1 LERFERDLE
10 ILVEK
15 LRSGLNRR
23 EERTL
28 TRLKDR
34 LLLLRKKNLV
44 KINHSV
50 MELVLAK
57 YLIKKG
63 YQIELEHP
71 LDETLVCDLYGVKG
85 LGTLVVEIETGFVP
99 PEHALD
105 PIGYIRVRVAS
116 KIIRYS
122 NYANKF
128 GLGTPP
134 QFLLQIPTPF
144 TKPPRYRSE
153 KELRE
158 LKEQCDSYYQH
169 PPVTLKEILNAN
181 LHSVYIIQ
189 VDDGRVVEM
198 DPWTYIEKCSGALTE

>member
-1 LERFERDLE
+1 LSLSLHIHIFVYKCFLHIFQIRTQKIRGYFDINSSACGRLERFERDLE

-85 LGTLVVEIETGFVP
+85 LGTLVVE
-99 PEHALD
+99 
-105 PIGYIRVRVAS
+105 
-116 KIIRYS
+116 K
-122 NYANKF
+122 
-128 GLGTPP
+128 
-134 QFLLQIPTPF
+134 
-144 TKPPRYRSE
+144 
-153 KELRE
+153 
-158 LKEQCDSYYQH
+158 
-169 PPVTLKEILNAN
+169 
-181 LHSVYIIQ
+181 
-189 VDDGRVVEM
+189 
-198 DPWTYIEKCSGALTE
+198 